1 MANNLKKAA
10 VKLAQDNP
18 EFRKAL
24 LAAMRSPIKPGMK
37 FEDEHGTWIVVELH
51 RGTTDMWVVYL
62 EKRGRHHSKVV
73 PGSELMRFYKQVRA
87 SKTASEMSE
96 EAWDKI
102 HQKMAKIAAS
112 VLRNGTTHDYWAST
126 ASLPRDVGHGMYL
139 QFGTQSFPRE
149 SNAYFS
155 VWSPML
161 PRGAT
166 WEDWGP
172 LYSDLQDLLRRFQSS
187 PIIRKLGRVSFKAT
201 DKVTQV
207 WIDIPPGGRTE
218 RAERTLLN
226 VAKVLTDKVSK
237 EIVKARSDGRFSL
250 KTGSARLIPSLR
262 QKINAELVREGFGGR
277 GRWRKPDRGYAKA
290 LEVLSKFD
298 IELDEVVS
306 PHLFRGPQG
315 RVIVDLAFSNPE
327 DPFSP
332 ESISNSVL
340 RLDFTDVGNGY
351 EIIGYL
357 S

>member
-37 FEDEHGTWIVVELH
+37 FEDEYGTWVVAEKH
-51 RGTTDMWVVYL
+51 KGTTDMWVVYL
-62 EKRGRHHSKVV
+62 EKRGRHHSKAVS
-73 PGSELMRFYKQVRA
+73 GSELMRFYKQVRA
-87 SKTASEMSE
+87 SKTASEISE

-126 ASLPRDVGHGMYL
+126 VSLPRDVGHGMYL
-139 QFGTQSFPRE
+139 QFGTQSFPKD
-149 SNAYFS
+149 NNVYLS
-155 VWSPML
+155 VWTPML
-161 PRGAT
+161 PKGAT

-172 LYSDLQDLLRRFQSS
+172 LYSDIQDILRGFKNTNLL
-187 PIIRKLGRVSFKAT
+187 RKLGRVSLT
-201 DKVTQV
+201 SNDKQSTLWVDV
-207 WIDIPPGGRTE
+207 SHENRTE
-218 RAERTLLN
+218 NAERLLLN
-226 VAKVLTDKVSK
+226 VAKVFANKVAK
-237 EIVKARSDGRFSL
+237 ELNKARSNKMASL

-277 GRWRKPDRGYAKA
+277 GRWRRPDRGYAKA

-315 RVIVDLAFSNPE
+315 RVNVDIAFSNPE

-332 ESISNSVL
+332 EPISNSVL